1 MTWLNHSLC
10 FVLFVLAVADRE
22 NNLGREHTDSTRMFG
37 ALRHVVA
44 VFTSNNHTSFKCL
57 SATRTRF
64 DAEAKTATYIWH
76 LKAHSGHRRKDVPF
90 DISFGGTPGQGT
102 FVVNNDTANAHTAY
116 YRYSDYRT
124 CAITQSPYDG
134 SDHCT
139 LWVKKN
145 FKHNV
150 PRHCL
155 DKYEETCDV
164 RVPLIDRDLCKDE
177 DD

>member
-1 MTWLNHSLC
+1 MAWLNYAVC
-10 FVLFVLAVADRE
+10 FLLFVLGTARRDTNHDRE
-22 NNLGREHTDSTRMFG
+22 RTDSTRMF
-37 ALRHVVA
+37 AAFPHVVA

-64 DAEAKTATYIWH
+64 NAHNKTATYIWH
-76 LKAHSGHRRKDVPF
+76 LKAHSGHPRKDVSF
-90 DISFGGTPGQGT
+90 DISFGETPGQGT
-102 FVVNNDTANAHTAY
+102 FVLNNDTANPHTAY

-124 CAITQSPYDG
+124 CAVTESPYDG

-145 FKHNV
+145 VKHNV

-164 RVPLIDRDLCKDE
+164 RRSPN
-177 DD
+177 